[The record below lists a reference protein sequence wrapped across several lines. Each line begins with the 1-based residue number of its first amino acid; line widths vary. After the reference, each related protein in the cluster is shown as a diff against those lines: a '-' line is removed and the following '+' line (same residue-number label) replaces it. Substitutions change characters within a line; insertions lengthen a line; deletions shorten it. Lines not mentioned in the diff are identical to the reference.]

1 MIYMRRKSIFDDGDR
16 MFEDT
21 RGDNVFDLIVK
32 PIHENDGDNWNEKE
46 RRKQKY
52 KNLSR
57 SSLDDILEFK
67 I

>member
-21 RGDNVFDLIVK
+21 RGDNVFDLVVK
-32 PIHENDGDNWNEKE
+32 PIHSTDDWNENE

-57 SSLDDILEFK
+57 SSLDDIIQFK